1 MRFKLSVMSI
11 GLAVTLALA
20 APLSAAPT
28 SFRVEVSGR
37 GRPMILIPGL
47 SSSGDTWKTT
57 VAHYQS
63 QYTCH
68 VLTLAGFAGVPAV
81 SGPMLSTVVEEL
93 AKYIELQHLEQP
105 VVVGHSLGGNI
116 ALDLASR
123 HPGLVGPIVI
133 VDSLPFYAG
142 AWFQVKTLDDAKPMI
157 AGMHAYQI
165 AQTREQYEQFTRSG
179 AATKYMATSPADLE
193 LLVQWGLASDQRA
206 VADAMFELVSQDLR
220 PQLPRIAS
228 PTLVLGTWVGL
239 QEQLKQGH
247 VELSRASVVKTFEE
261 QYADLPRLHFAITDT
276 ARHFIMFDQPA
287 WLFAQLDGFL
297 ASPAKAIEDRGFAR

>member
-1 MRFKLSVMSI
+1 MRLNVSVMPI
-11 GLAVTLALA
+11 ALAVTLALA
-20 APLSAAPT
+20 APLHAAPT
-28 SFRVEVSGR
+28 SFRVEVSGH

-57 VAHYQS
+57 VAHYRN

-81 SGPMLSTVVEEL
+81 SGPLLSTVVEEL

-105 VVVGHSLGGNI
+105 VVVGHSLGGNV

-142 AWFQVKTLDDAKPMI
+142 AWFQVKTLEDARPMI
-157 AGMHAYQI
+157 ASMHAYQT

-179 AATKYMATSPADLE
+179 AATKYMVTSPADLQ
-193 LLVQWGLASDQRA
+193 VIIQWGLASDQRA

-261 QYADLPRLHFAITDT
+261 QYAGLPRLHFAITDT

-287 WLFAQLDGFL
+287 WFFEQLDGFL
-297 ASPAKAIEDRGFAR
+297 ANPVKAIENRGFAG